1 MRKVTKAELDERKRE
16 RDRQRKE
23 GERKRAY
30 VDEIL
35 PLIVEN
41 YSGERTTEAVAQK
54 IKEVNDRIERGE
66 RREGRQNG
74 SE

>member
-1 MRKVTKAELDERKRE
+1 MRKVTKAELDERKRQRE
-16 RDRQRKE
+16 RQRKE

-35 PLIVEN
+35 PLIIEH
-41 YSGERTTEAVAQK
+41 YGSSRTAEDVAAK
-54 IKEVNDRIERGE
+54 IKEVNDRVERGE

-74 SE
+74 GE